1 MLSFRKN
8 GIKNICLIGL
18 MGSGKS
24 VIGKNLSNLYNIS
37 YFDTDIEIEKIEGKS
52 INTIFTDYG
61 ENYFRNIEEKI
72 CLKILNNENC
82 IISLGGGSVTNS
94 KIRNMIDKN
103 SYSIY
108 LKVDIDIL
116 EKRLK
121 YSKKRPLLKVKNK
134 KKIIMELYKQRKKFY
149 ENADLIIENNFDKK
163 EIVTN
168 ISESINKIWQ
178 KK

>member
-1 MLSFRKN
+1 MLNFKIN

-24 VIGKNLSNLYNIS
+24 IIGKNLSQFYKIN
-37 YFDTDIEIEKIEGKS
+37 YFDTDLEIEKQEGKS
-52 INTIFTDYG
+52 INDIFTNYG
-61 ENYFRNIEEKI
+61 EKYFRNIEEKI
-72 CLKILNNENC
+72 CLKTLKNENC
-82 IISLGGGSVTNS
+82 IISLGGGSITNS
-94 KIRNMIDKN
+94 NIRKMMDKN

-108 LKVDIDIL
+108 LKVDIDTL

-121 YSKKRPLLKVKNK
+121 YSEKRPLLKNKDK
-134 KKIIMELYKQRKKFY
+134 KKVIMELYEQRKNFY

-163 EIVTN
+163 DIILN
-168 ISESINKIWQ
+168 ICENINKTWQ

>member
-1 MLSFRKN
+1 MLNFKIN

-24 VIGKNLSNLYNIS
+24 IIGKKLSKIYKIN
-37 YFDTDIEIEKIEGKS
+37 YFDTDIEIEKLEGKS
-52 INTIFTDYG
+52 IDTIFKNHG

-72 CLKILNNENC
+72 CLEILKNENC
-82 IISLGGGSVTNS
+82 VISLGGGSVTNA
-94 KIRNMIDKN
+94 KIRKMIDKN

-108 LKVDIDIL
+108 LKVDIDTL
-116 EKRLK
+116 EKRLQ
-121 YSKKRPLLKVKNK
+121 YSKKRPLLKNKNAK
-134 KKIIMELYKQRKKFY
+134 KVIIDLYKQRKNFY

-163 EIVTN
+163 DIVTN
-168 ISESINKIWQ
+168 ICENISKIWQ

>member
-52 INTIFTDYG
+52 INSIFTDYG

-116 EKRLK
+116 EKR
-121 YSKKRPLLKVKNK
+121 
-134 KKIIMELYKQRKKFY
+134 
-149 ENADLIIENNFDKK
+149 
-163 EIVTN
+163 
-168 ISESINKIWQ
+168 
-178 KK
+178 

>member
-1 MLSFRKN
+1 MLNFKIN

-24 VIGKNLSNLYNIS
+24 IIGKKLSKIYKIN
-37 YFDTDIEIEKIEGKS
+37 YFDTDIEIEKLEGKS
-52 INTIFTDYG
+52 IDTIFKNHG

-72 CLKILNNENC
+72 CLEILKNENC
-82 IISLGGGSVTNS
+82 VISLGGGSVANS
-94 KIRNMIDKN
+94 KIRKMIDKN

-108 LKVDIDIL
+108 LKVDIDTL
-116 EKRLK
+116 EKRLQ
-121 YSKKRPLLKVKNK
+121 YSKKRPLLKNKNAK
-134 KKIIMELYKQRKKFY
+134 KVIIDLYKQRKNFY

-163 EIVTN
+163 DIVTN
-168 ISESINKIWQ
+168 ICENISKIWQ